1 MIRCIYLSKWIVDTI
16 DQSKSLHDFENDFML
31 ACHKILNHTFKN
43 QYLSTSLTKYVK
55 LTLSYYAKSWTEL
68 YFDMPGKDP

>member
-1 MIRCIYLSKWIVDTI
+1 MDTI

-31 ACHKILNHTFKN
+31 ACHKILNHTFKI
-43 QYLSTSLTKYVK
+43 STYQPNKIRRTKYVK